1 MKTLKVVVVSPYL
14 AGKTEFL
21 HTARGIGRA
30 VAGNNQPV
38 DNDVKQISTVAT
50 EVEKILLED
59 DMMIFL
65 FGMPGQQRFDFMWDV
80 LEDKVHGFII
90 LFDNERPE
98 TFLETRK
105 IIDLVYQKTSTPFVL
120 AGISNDAEKA
130 WQEEALRRSFSLAS
144 QFKYTTCQ
152 VDDLASVKKTILDLL
167 YEILSKYE
175 G

>member
-14 AGKTEFL
+14 AGKTDFL
-21 HTARGIGRA
+21 VTARGIGRSA
-30 VAGNNQPV
+30 VGSNHPV

-50 EVEKILLED
+50 EVEKILLEE

-80 LEDKVHGFII
+80 LEDKIHGFII

-98 TFLETRK
+98 TFVETRK
-105 IIDLVYQKTSTPFVL
+105 IIDMVYQKTNTPFIL
-120 AGISNDAEKA
+120 CGTSTDPEKA
-130 WQEEALRRSFSLAS
+130 WPEDSIRQSFSLAS
-144 QFKYTTCQ
+144 QFKYTTCK
-152 VDDLASVKKTILDLL
+152 VDELDSVKKTILDLL

-175 G
+175 N